1 MNRLQEAALLIR
13 EYRDDE
19 WDSIWPIFKD
29 IIRAQETFAYDP
41 AWTSEQARD
50 VWIGQPPSRT
60 LVACLGPRL
69 VGTATLG
76 RQSSWPRSAR
86 VYRELHGGRTGPWA
100 GGWGSAGRGCRVCGR
115 WRPPVARSYPVTALA
130 VSCPATSLP
139 TNSSTYFW
147 SEIVP

>member
-1 MNRLQEAALLIR
+1 MTRLQEAALLIR
-13 EYRDDE
+13 EYRDDD

-41 AWTSEQARD
+41 AWISEQARD

-76 RQSSWPRSAR
+76 RNRPGPGAHVSTASFMVVAQAR
-86 VYRELHGGRTGPWA
+86 GQGA
-100 GGWGSAGRGCRVCGR
+100 GGQQGAGAGSAGAGGH
-115 WRPPVARSYPVTALA
+115 L
-130 VSCPATSLP
+130 
-139 TNSSTYFW
+139 
-147 SEIVP
+147 